1 MEFLNHSSTKDCQ
14 WQAYKQLE
22 LIPDSASNPYAN
34 STNFTFG
41 MSRLLRGLVRL
52 LLDELVE
59 EQQVEYLE
67 RCWALNEYTEKNKSS
82 TSTLQR
88 LWVLMN

>member
-1 MEFLNHSSTKDCQ
+1 MEFLNHSSKKDCQ

-41 MSRLLRGLVRL
+41 MNKLWRGLLTL

-67 RCWALNEYTEKNKSS
+67 RCWALNKFTQENKSS
-82 TSTLQR
+82 SDTLQR